1 MATNGKYELLIPEL
15 LNGEPRT
22 FTPHSNIKGGEMKL
36 RFTLTILLF
45 AAVTVAAAPA
55 AADQNMVFASPYGI
69 TTLDPSVSYSTEI
82 TYMANLYETLIRVNP
97 PGSEDRFSYILATD
111 FSASDDGLIYT
122 FNLRKGV
129 KFHDGT
135 PFTAE
140 AVKFSVERTMT
151 LGKGAAF
158 IWGDLDSI
166 QVVDDYTVKFTMKK
180 PVPLPLIAAS
190 AYASYIFCPSV
201 KDKDTTWFDKGN
213 ACGTGP
219 YTLNNYKD
227 GESWMLAKFD
237 DYWGGWDGRHIENVL
252 VKYTKE
258 ALIQQQMLQSGQAAM
273 VGRIPLDS
281 YPAVKSAKDTT
292 VVYGPSYQ
300 NYMAFFNTTR
310 SPLDNVAVRKALAH
324 AMPYKD
330 IIDIGF
336 NGMAT
341 QARGPVPKGQFGHSE
356 KVLQYTYDLAKAK
369 KLLAEAGYPDGGF
382 QLTLTY
388 AAENPQEARFAP
400 LIQNEFRK
408 LGIEVEIKAL
418 VWTSQ
423 WSQAKADPK
432 KAQDI
437 FLLLWWPTYSDP
449 YETLFSLLHD
459 EGDQPAWN
467 LAYYKNPAYD
477 KLIRQAYE
485 MTGSNP
491 EAALELYVEAQN
503 LIQADCPVAWL
514 VDIVGNWPASKRL
527 KGLTINPAYPNV
539 PFFYDMHLE

>member
-1 MATNGKYELLIPEL
+1 MTHRRFLIVLLVMA
-15 LNGEPRT
+15 
-22 FTPHSNIKGGEMKL
+22 M
-36 RFTLTILLF
+36 
-45 AAVTVAAAPA
+45 AAMTATAAIA
-55 AADQNMVFASPYGI
+55 AEKNMVFASPYGI
-69 TTLDPSVSYSTEI
+69 TTLDPSVSYSTEL
-82 TYMANLYETLIRVNP
+82 TYMANIYETLIRVNP
-97 PGSEDRFSYILATD
+97 PGSKERFSYLLATG
-111 FSASDDGLIYT
+111 FSASEDGLTYT
-122 FNLRKGV
+122 FNLREGV

-140 AVKFSVERTMT
+140 AVKFSVERTRT

-158 IWGDLDSI
+158 IWADLDSI
-166 QVVDDYTVKFTMKK
+166 DIVDDHTVTFVMKQA
-180 PVPLPLIAAS
+180 VPLPLIAAS
-190 AYASYIFCPSV
+190 AYASYIISPSM
-201 KDKDTTWFDKGN
+201 KDKDTAWFDQGN

-219 YTLNNYKD
+219 YMLKNYKD
-227 GESWMLAKFD
+227 GESWMLAKFN
-237 DYWGGWDGRHIENVL
+237 DYWGGWDGRHVENVL

-281 YPAVKSAKDTT
+281 YPAVKSGKDTT

-310 SPLDNVAVRKALAH
+310 PPLDNVKVRKALAH
-324 AMPYKD
+324 AIPYKD

-341 QARGPVPKGQFGHSE
+341 QARGPVPKGQFGYAE
-356 KVLQYTYDLAKAK
+356 QVFQYGYDLEKAK
-369 KLLAEAGYPDGGF
+369 RLLAEAGHPDGGF
-382 QLTLTY
+382 KLTLTY

-400 LIQNEFRK
+400 LIQNEFK
-408 LGIEVEIKAL
+408 KIGVDVEIKAL

-459 EGDQPAWN
+459 EGGKPAWN
-467 LAYYKNPAYD
+467 LAYYQNPAYD

-485 MTGSNP
+485 TTGTDP
-491 EAALELYVEAQN
+491 EKALNLYVEAQN
-503 LIQADCPVAWL
+503 LIQADAPVAWL
-514 VDIVGNWPASKRL
+514 VDIVGNWPASRRL